1 MEGPG
6 KLVATLCLHSLHIGA
21 MEGVKSKVL
30 HFSIVLTTERVKDHS
45 HSVTL
50 QYMASQF
57 DTTCRCTRLFF
68 RGIKVHTLCVPD

>member
-57 DTTCRCTRLFF
+57 DTWCTRLFF
-68 RGIKVHTLCVPD
+68 SGIKVHTLCVQD